1 MTQEQLNTAKSIQS
15 QIQNLNSVVEAITE
29 ALANTK
35 VLPTERLEEILE
47 NGSLRLEY
55 RHAMTNRALLA
66 MSEFI
71 KGDIEVLESKFA
83 EL

>member
-1 MTQEQLNTAKSIQS
+1 MTQEQLIEAKQIQA
-15 QIQNLNSVVEAITE
+15 QIQNMNSVVEAITE

-55 RHAMTNRALLA
+55 RHALTNRALLA

-71 KGDIEVLESKFA
+71 KADIAELESKFT

>member
-1 MTQEQLNTAKSIQS
+1 MTQEQLIEAKSIQA

-35 VLPTERLEEILE
+35 VLPLERLEEVLE

-55 RHAMTNRALLA
+55 RHALTSRALLA
-66 MSEFI
+66 MSTFI

>member
-1 MTQEQLNTAKSIQS
+1 MTQEQLIKAKQIQS
-15 QIQNLNSVVEAITE
+15 QIQNLQGVIEAIGE

-35 VLPTERLEEILE
+35 VLPLERLEEVLE

-55 RHAMTNRALLA
+55 RHALTNRALLA
-66 MSEFI
+66 MSAFI
-71 KGDIEVLESKFA
+71 KADIAELESKFE

>member
-1 MTQEQLNTAKSIQS
+1 MTKEQLIEAKAIQA
-15 QIQNLNSVVEAITE
+15 QIQNLNSVIEAITE

-35 VLPTERLEEILE
+35 VLPLERLEKVLE
-47 NGSLRLEY
+47 NGALRLEY
-55 RHAMTNRALLA
+55 RHALTNRALLA

-71 KGDIEVLESKFA
+71 KSDIAELESKFA

>member
-1 MTQEQLNTAKSIQS
+1 MTQEQLTEAKSIQA

-35 VLPTERLEEILE
+35 VLPLERLEEILE

-55 RHAMTNRALLA
+55 RHAMANRALLA

-71 KGDIEVLESKFA
+71 KADIAELESKFA